1 MRDAV
6 ANIFD
11 YYRVNTDY
19 QPISN
24 LSALRWYTDVI
35 ARRSVLCHSAKGLCS
50 MVRYLCIDGAS
61 SGDPVSKAG
70 QTVVRIPLALIRAGV
85 KLHSLIPDT
94 VIDLTRV
101 LTEHGVYQNLR
112 NLTESEIEHLVNAP
126 DSPEIATIR
135 CGREKIRIYVE

>member
-1 MRDAV
+1 
-6 ANIFD
+6 
-11 YYRVNTDY
+11 
-19 QPISN
+19 
-24 LSALRWYTDVI
+24 
-35 ARRSVLCHSAKGLCS
+35 

-61 SGDPVSKAG
+61 SSGSALKSG
-70 QTVVRIPLALIRAGV
+70 QTVIRIPLALIRAGV
-85 KLHSLIPDT
+85 KLHSLVPDT

-101 LTEHGVYQNLR
+101 LTEHGVDRNLR